1 MKNLNFKIYKS
12 LQFLAIFYVLFFI
25 FVPVVSSAATIKNA
39 GTSGLVGYWNFND
52 GVGTKTGDIS
62 GNGNTGTVSNA
73 TWTQGRFGK
82 ALYFG
87 GVNSFVSVPNK
98 PIFDITSSITLS
110 AWYKKDVGSGTNK
123 WLVHKATVNT
133 SYSMF
138 IEGGL
143 KMRIEHPG
151 MQDCATTEPSEGV
164 WHHAVSTYDGANM
177 RVYVDGVLKQTCA
190 ATGSINISGGGIEIG
205 SFSSTGYP
213 FKGVIDEVRIYNR
226 ALSASEI
233 STLYKAGTAVLIK
246 SAVSG
251 KSGLVGY
258 WPMNEGAGTQIDDAS
273 GNKNVG
279 TLNGPS
285 WVIGKLR
292 NALSFDGVNDYVR
305 TAVLPLGD
313 LQKLSIAYWLKVP
326 QPTGA
331 QVITME
337 LSSDGNANPN
347 GAFWQLIYG
356 NGSIFSSTLG
366 ATALYGAGP
375 VHNSKTYPMPSVGWH
390 HFVFVYDRSK
400 ASNQIESVYIDG
412 VSQTLTATIT
422 SLGAGTYFR
431 NDNLYL
437 MSRGGISFF
446 TGGYMDDLRIY
457 NRVLSQSEVSDLYKS
472 GGQSVLNASRNNVLT
487 SGLVGLWSFDGKD
500 MNWRTNKALD
510 KSGQGNDGTLSN
522 MSTTSSPTIGK
533 IGQGLRFDG
542 TDDYINLGTP
552 ETFNLGAGNFTLC
565 SWFKTTN
572 TEEDIVANGV
582 GVNGNY
588 LLMSYLGKL
597 RGHIWYSSNSNT
609 IDSNVVVNNG
619 TWQHGCQVVDSTNIS
634 LYING
639 TLDKSQAL
647 VGTKAGIAGT
657 GIIGHRS
664 TAAGAAHFDGL
675 IDDVRIYNRALSA
688 GEVKQLYNAGR

>member
-1 MKNLNFKIYKS
+1 MKILNFKIYK
-12 LQFLAIFYVLFFI
+12 LRNFLVICCVLFF
-25 FVPVVSSAATIKNA
+25 VVAPVVSSAATIKNV
-39 GTSGLVGYWNFND
+39 GKSGLVGYWNFND

-87 GVNSFVSVPNK
+87 GVNSSVSVPNK

-143 KMRIEHPG
+143 KMRIEHPA

-164 WHHAVSTYDGANM
+164 WHHAVSTYDGTNM

-205 SFSSTGYP
+205 SFASTGYP

-226 ALSASEI
+226 ALSLSEI
-233 STLYKAGTAVLIK
+233 SDLYKAGSAVLIK

-258 WPMNEGAGTQIDDAS
+258 WPMNEGTGTQIDDAS
-273 GNKNVG
+273 GNKYNG

-285 WVIGKLR
+285 WVVGKLR
-292 NALSFDGVNDYVR
+292 NALSFDGANDYVR
-305 TAVLPLGD
+305 TASLPLGD

-331 QVITME
+331 QTITME

-412 VSQTLTATIT
+412 VSQTLAATIT

-457 NRVLSQSEVSDLYKS
+457 NRILSQSEILDLYKS
-472 GGQSVLNASRNNVLT
+472 GGQSVLSASRNNVLT

-510 KSGQGNDGTLSN
+510 KSGRGNDGTLVG

-533 IGQGLRFDG
+533 IGQGMKFNG
-542 TDDYINLGTP
+542 NGQYITTAPISLPKFTVAAWVNP
-552 ETFNLGAGNFTLC
+552 SGNQTGYSAVVSDQYPSYVNYVIAFT
-565 SWFKTTN
+565 SGTTN
-572 TEEDIVANGV
+572 VYGGIYNAG
-582 GVNGNY
+582 
-588 LLMSYLGKL
+588 
-597 RGHIWYSSNSNT
+597 WYQTGASTLPINKWTHVSIT
-609 IDSNVVVNNG
+609 FDNNIL
-619 TWQHGCQVVDSTNIS
+619 T

-639 TLDKSQAL
+639 ASTTSVYAPITPQSS
-647 VGTKAGIAGT
+647 GT
-657 GIIGHRS
+657 GINIGKRWDLPDYFS
-664 TAAGAAHFDGL
+664 GL

-688 GEVKQLYNAGR
+688 TELKQLYNMGR